1 MSGIPHTKPKGKFT
15 KYCVVCNVEL
25 KNVGYNRKYCD
36 EHRKNYGSWSYAN
49 HFDLLKKLF

>member
-15 KYCVVCNVEL
+15 KYCAVCNVEL

-36 EHRKNYGSWSYAN
+36 EHRKNYGNWSYAN